1 MHYPFSSAEQPMT
14 LSTYLECLFTQ
25 FYIFCHLLL
34 ACLFYLLINLLFPFL
49 FLYLFLSSLFLFLC
63 LFFSSLFL
71 VCSPLPS
78 PFCFLF
84 LCISSFSF
92 YLALPSDSCFPSTN
106 IKTNSNLIFSCFVSL
121 VLPNHCNKKKD

>member
-49 FLYLFLSSLFLFLC
+49 FLYLFLSSLFPLPLLV
-63 LFFSSLFL
+63 LFFSFPCLLSIAFSFL
-71 VCSPLPS
+71 LSFPCSS
-78 PFCFLF
+78 
-84 LCISSFSF
+84 SSFSF

-121 VLPNHCNKKKD
+121 VLPNHCN